1 MSTENG
7 AYRWWENYLVRYL
20 MPSIAGAAIVSWLVA
35 SGHPDI
41 KKLLLLEVG
50 SQGLQAPTLVLL
62 FLYGNLFCYISSYP
76 ILGFHVTRVV
86 DFEQGIWRRSA
97 WDGYVSTFV
106 LACFVLILSV
116 VSDGSS
122 CLNRALPYI
131 AVFVFGGIQLYRI
144 KLALVA
150 VKFDGLTGSVSKIFA
165 YSYALAKRRGVV
177 EELRITK
184 QASKD
189 QEDQDTGDKFDE
201 ETEWQK
207 RSVWR
212 REFIDTYRHMREH
225 GNSAFIFV
233 LELTLAGLCYLLLVA
248 YRSENAS
255 LQLSLLGI
263 LFSLWA
269 IPAVFIHFVGQHIER
284 RFSWYDRKVSHQPQ
298 GPSSGL

>member
-20 MPSIAGAAIVSWLVA
+20 MLSIAGAAIVNWLV
-35 SGHPDI
+35 GTGQPEL
-41 KKLLLLEVG
+41 KKLLLLELG

-86 DFEQGIWRRSA
+86 DFEQGVWCRRA
-97 WDGYVSTFV
+97 WDGYISTFS
-106 LACFVLILSV
+106 LAGFVLLVSV
-116 VSDGSS
+116 VGGGSP
-122 CLNRALPYI
+122 CVNRAFPFF
-131 AVFVFGGIQLYRI
+131 AVLVFGGFQLYRI
-144 KLALVA
+144 NLALA
-150 VKFDGLTGSVSKIFA
+150 TVKFDGLNDSVSKIFA
-165 YSYALAKRRGVV
+165 YAFALSKRRGVA

-184 QASKD
+184 QATKD
-189 QEDQDTGDKFDE
+189 QEDLDTGDKFDE

-233 LELTLAGLCYLLLVA
+233 LEVTLAGLCYLLLLA
-248 YRSENAS
+248 YKSESAS
-255 LQLSLLGI
+255 FQLSLLGI
-263 LFSLWA
+263 LFAIWA
-269 IPAVFIHFVGQHIER
+269 IPAVFVHLIGQHLER
-284 RFSWYDRKVSHQPQ
+284 RFSWYDRKVSPQPQ
-298 GPSSGL
+298 GPSKGV